1 MGKTKSEFWESN
13 LRNSFTYRQ
22 YYDRYVELS
31 LCMFEWK
38 NLPDTIDP
46 RFLELAL
53 FSEGHALF
61 FYDEDLSYLCL
72 RCALGGRL
80 NVYRIPT
87 YRRPIADNGTS
98 FEAKDPTNSV
108 IIWNNLLHTNSA
120 LAVEQYALRI
130 YEIERTLDVNVR
142 AQKTP
147 VLIKANENKRL
158 SLLNTYQK
166 YDGNQPVIFADK
178 NFDNEDL
185 TVLRT
190 DAPYLADKLM
200 TLKTQY
206 HNECLTYL
214 GISNV
219 NITKKER
226 LLNDEVHRNMGGILA
241 NRYSRLEPRQKA
253 CEEINKMFGLNIS
266 CEYREDSRVFDEIAW
281 EEANGI
287 KEDEGNE

>member
-22 YYDRYVELS
+22 HYDRYVELS

-61 FYDEDLSYLCL
+61 FFDEDLGYLAL
-72 RCALGGRL
+72 RCTLGGRL

-98 FEAKDPTNSV
+98 FQPKNPTNSV

-200 TLKTQY
+200 ALKTQY

-253 CEEINKMFGLNIS
+253 CEEINKMFGLKIS